1 MPSFIVFTDLD
12 GTLLDHAYSYEAAT
26 PALTALEQNKIPL
39 VLVSSKT
46 RAEIEPLRARMGHHD
61 PFIVENGGAVVIPTA
76 VFDRHPPQ
84 ATTIGGYH
92 IAAFGAPYSALRSA
106 LKDIAQAAG
115 VTVRGFGDM
124 TVEEIAARTGLSK
137 EEADLA
143 RQREYDE
150 PFDVVGG
157 SVTFEKLR
165 QEALLRGL
173 ECTRGGRFYHLLG
186 STDKGKACRYL
197 IDCYRQELESELTTI
212 AIGDS
217 LNDLPM
223 LASVDR
229 PILVQ
234 RQDGTFDGAIELP
247 SLVRMNGVGPRGWN
261 AAILEQVGAG

>member
-1 MPSFIVFTDLD
+1 MPCFIVFTDLD
-12 GTLLDHAYSYEAAT
+12 GTLLDHTYSYEAAK
-26 PALTALEQNKIPL
+26 PALTALEQNGIPL

-46 RAEIEPLRARMGHHD
+46 RAEIERLRARMRHHD
-61 PFIVENGGAVVIPTA
+61 PFIVENGGAAVIPTA
-76 VFDRHPPQ
+76 VFDRPPPH

-92 IAAFGAPYSALRSA
+92 TIAFGAPYSKLRTALI
-106 LKDIAQAAG
+106 DIAQAMG

-124 TVEEIAARTGLSK
+124 TVEEIEARTGLSR

-157 SVTFEKLR
+157 SVTIEKLR
-165 QEALLRGL
+165 EEARLRGL

-197 IDCYRQELESELTTI
+197 IDCYRREWGGECTTI
-212 AIGDS
+212 AVGDS

-234 RQDGTFDGAIELP
+234 RQDGSFEGTIELP
-247 SLVRMNGVGPRGWN
+247 HLVRMNGVGPRGWN
-261 AAILEQVGAG
+261 AAILQQVGA